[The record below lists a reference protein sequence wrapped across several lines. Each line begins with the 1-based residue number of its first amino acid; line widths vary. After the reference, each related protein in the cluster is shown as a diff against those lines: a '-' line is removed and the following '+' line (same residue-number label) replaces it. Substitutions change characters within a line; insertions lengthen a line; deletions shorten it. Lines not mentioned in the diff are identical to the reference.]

1 MTVCCRQVR
10 QNPNQF
16 LNAPTPS
23 NHSVVVWLS
32 YRHAGLTSLQPFTQF
47 QPFNVT
53 LLALDYNR
61 LVYIPSGALSGLLN
75 LTIVTASH
83 NDLRSVAPDVFSGLR
98 HLRYVDLSYNAMH
111 TLDFRL
117 VLDAVNLVSLDVRN
131 NTIKSLITPSK
142 KISTLEVLDLSVN
155 NLPDFPLAFFSS
167 FPNLRQLNIS
177 HIGLGTLTADLFHDL
192 TNLKV
197 LDASGNLVKSID
209 RKVVDKLKS
218 LNRLY
223 LSENLLTD
231 VDFVEVVPTL
241 NTLDVSRNDLSFLG
255 ERPLSAD
262 VQRLVVS
269 HNNLT
274 DLSHIFKVFSKLKV
288 SLGFTEAV

>member
-1 MTVCCRQVR
+1 M
-10 QNPNQF
+10 
-16 LNAPTPS
+16 
-23 NHSVVVWLS
+23 VWLS

-53 LLALDYNR
+53 LLAVDHNR
-61 LVYIPSGALSGLLN
+61 LVYIPGGALSALPN
-75 LTIVTASH
+75 LTIITASH
-83 NDLRSVAPDVFSGLR
+83 NDLRSVAPDAFTGLP
-98 HLRYVDLSYNAMH
+98 HLRYVDLSFNAMH

-131 NTIKSLITPSK
+131 NTIKTLVPPSK
-142 KISTLEVLDLSVN
+142 KIPTLEVLDLSVN
-155 NLPDFPLAFFSS
+155 RFPDFPLAFFSS

-197 LDASGNLVKSID
+197 LDASGNLVKSVD

-218 LNRLY
+218 LDRLY
-223 LSENLLTD
+223 LSVNSLTD
-231 VDFVEVVPTL
+231 VDFVEVIPSL
-241 NTLDVSRNDLSFLG
+241 ITLDVSHNNLSRLG
-255 ERPLSAD
+255 ERQLSST

-269 HNNLT
+269 YNNLT
-274 DLSHIFKVFSKLKV
+274 DLSHIFKVFIKLKV
-288 SLGFTEAV
+288 SLSSTYDCLSSI

>member
-1 MTVCCRQVR
+1 M
-10 QNPNQF
+10 
-16 LNAPTPS
+16 
-23 NHSVVVWLS
+23 
-32 YRHAGLTSLQPFTQF
+32 
-47 QPFNVT
+47 T

-61 LVYIPSGALSGLLN
+61 LVYIPSGALSELLN

-83 NDLRSVAPDVFSGLR
+83 NDLRSVAPDAFSGLR

-131 NTIKSLITPSK
+131 NTIKSLIAPSK

-197 LDASGNLVKSID
+197 LDASGNLVKSVD

-231 VDFVEVVPTL
+231 VDFVQVVPAL

-288 SLGFTEAV
+288 SLGFMEAVQVFLK